1 MQIARGVIG
10 LVVTGHYPLN
20 HHPGR
25 LAIEHLEQYCFGWKE
40 ISQWFSYLQSI
51 LFVASTTAVAIV
63 VRPMSPLASL
73 CLDPQCVDQEDQAV
87 PPPLHSSVSVVPTAT
102 AAAMGSGPLC
112 LSTCLDG
119 AQQRRHFRPMH
130 LLQSAVP
137 VLAST

>member
-51 LFVASTTAVAIV
+51 LFVASTTAVAVV
-63 VRPMSPLASL
+63 VRALPPLAFTVPEMPSMWTKRMHQYPSTHRAWSLSSPL
-73 CLDPQCVDQEDQAV
+73 
-87 PPPLHSSVSVVPTAT
+87 
-102 AAAMGSGPLC
+102 
-112 LSTCLDG
+112 
-119 AQQRRHFRPMH
+119 QR
-130 LLQSAVP
+130 LL
-137 VLAST
+137 

>member
-51 LFVASTTAVAIV
+51 LFVASTTAVAVV
-63 VRPMSPLASL
+63 VRPLSSLASL
-73 CLDPQCVDQEDQAV
+73 RLESLVCRPEGCINILSPEDHG
-87 PPPLHSSVSVVPTAT
+87 LCRTLCSVCCKGLRAH
-102 AAAMGSGPLC
+102 C
-112 LSTCLDG
+112 LSEI
-119 AQQRRHFRPMH
+119 
-130 LLQSAVP
+130 S
-137 VLAST
+137 

>member
-51 LFVASTTAVAIV
+51 LFVASTTAVAVV
-63 VRPMSPLASL
+63 VRPLSPLASL
-73 CLDPQCVDQEDQAV
+73 CLK
-87 PPPLHSSVSVVPTAT
+87 
-102 AAAMGSGPLC
+102 
-112 LSTCLDG
+112 
-119 AQQRRHFRPMH
+119 
-130 LLQSAVP
+130 SAVCGP
-137 VLAST
+137 GRCISILSPTEHGLRPLQRLLRWAVGPCA

>member
-51 LFVASTTAVAIV
+51 LFVASTTAVGCCG
-63 VRPMSPLASL
+63 PSL
-73 CLDPQCVDQEDQAV
+73 V
-87 PPPLHSSVSVVPTAT
+87 PPGVPVPQIRSMWTRKMHQYPLTHRAWSPSI
-102 AAAMGSGPLC
+102 AAAATMGCGPLC
-112 LSTCLDG
+112 LSTCLDI
-119 AQQRRHFRPMH
+119 AQRRCHFRPAH
-130 LLQSAVP
+130 
-137 VLAST
+137 VL